1 MEWKVKPL
9 CELFPRSS
17 GNIALPDNILV
28 WARAVW
34 TLSGTRLPASCLVT
48 TYVPCIFLAVV
59 MALPPWEVWLCE
71 DLSGRC
77 QRGRVQGSPG
87 PGASLQGLVGL
98 NMSGS
103 LSTWRKEATRGLVP
117 SLSRGFGLGVR
128 NGFLC
133 SESVLAVTEEASPD
147 DQDEY
152 LLCLVQEIRTLGWA
166 GTEGP
171 TGTQSPES
179 WRE

>member
-1 MEWKVKPL
+1 M
-9 CELFPRSS
+9 
-17 GNIALPDNILV
+17 
-28 WARAVW
+28 
-34 TLSGTRLPASCLVT
+34 TLSGTCQWASCLVT
-48 TYVPCIFLAVV
+48 TYVPRIFLAVV

-77 QRGRVQGSPG
+77 QRQG
-87 PGASLQGLVGL
+87 PGLVWPWSIIARSGGLEYVWFSVYLEGRRQP
-98 NMSGS
+98 GD
-103 LSTWRKEATRGLVP
+103 WFPVLVP
-117 SLSRGFGLGVR
+117 SLSRGFSLGVR

-152 LLCLVQEIRTLGWA
+152 LLCLVQEIRTFRWA

-179 WRE
+179 